1 MSAVSQP
8 KSSYGYG
15 QYKWHLAWTVDV
27 PNKLAVHKSGA
38 RFKFTPVSEISFTPP
53 LGGLC
58 PSAAWHG
65 SLVGGVVMADDPV
78 AKRRCLEALQL
89 FDDLAKFACQD
100 CPTDTSNDNYYMVNN
115 ALWKQAHP
123 NEHGMLCLP
132 CLEKRVGRRL
142 ALSDFIEAVINHR
155 PYIAAFCDRAIGN

>member
-38 RFKFTPVSEISFTPP
+38 HFRFTPVSGTSFKPP

-89 FDDLAKFACQD
+89 FDDLAMLVCQD
-100 CPTDTSNDNYYMVNN
+100 CPTEICFDNYYMVHDS
-115 ALWKQAHP
+115 LWKQAHP
-123 NEHGMLCLP
+123 NVQGMLCLP

-142 ALSDFIEAVINHR
+142 VMGDFIDAVVNRGSH
-155 PYIAAFCDRAIGN
+155 IAEFCGRAIGN